1 MVHYVRLEG
10 GVPQEAAYEKP
21 DVKPPSEWPTQGAVE
36 FKDVRMCYR
45 PGLPEVLKGINL
57 NVKGGE
63 KIGVVGRYAIS
74 LFLLKGV
81 VGLLD
86 DAMQN
91 WSWEVDVDVGL
102 VSVFEASVRTAD
114 RKLTV

>member
-1 MVHYVRLEG
+1 MNAVERGMRSLIGHIILHVSHPDCFAVVHYVRLEG

-57 NVKGGE
+57 SVRGGE

-74 LFLLKGV
+74 LFLLSGV
-81 VGLLD
+81 ID
-86 DAMQN
+86 
-91 WSWEVDVDVGL
+91 
-102 VSVFEASVRTAD
+102 
-114 RKLTV
+114 